1 MDRKIEESKIVDEY
15 NNNDGGTSSNVH
27 TNVLR

>member
-15 NNNDGGTSSNVH
+15 NYNDDGSSSNVH
-27 TNVLR
+27 TNVI